1 MDILTVIRNCD
12 PIDDNVCAN
21 DIFTAKARWTLRRK
35 KIKEH
40 QTDLRRLLIG
50 MSRITS
56 SLGEVSIEPVSL
68 AVELIIN

>member
-12 PIDDNVCAN
+12 PIDDNGNAN
-21 DIFTAKARWTLRRK
+21 DIFTAKARWTLRIE
-35 KIKEH
+35 KIKGH